1 MTNKISSQPAMV
13 AILMLIACFLLII
26 IGLTTSVSAHADLIP
41 TNDNHFYYKMGG
53 GQSIASPA
61 FNGAQ
66 SVPLRVEGDAGLGYN
81 CGLFNPKLSIT
92 NSLNAIQNSF
102 QNIQRSI
109 VNNATGAITQFP
121 MYAISRADPSLYNL
135 LNNGL
140 LGAREDLKFSTK
152 SCQQMQSEISKGQ
165 NPYNDWLQASMS
177 NDWKYKMSIAN
188 GMKLKKASGDNSNSD
203 INQVKA
209 DVEQT
214 NGDNGVPWV
223 HGSNIGRNGNY
234 AGGRGQPPVMVI
246 RDTATAGYNVIL
258 QSGRDYD
265 DTNAPSKNDANS
277 HLVDTWA
284 NPTAAANWITNV
296 LGDEK
301 ITTYAGG
308 DKQSSPGVGLLPDNQ
323 IITQK
328 VTQDLQN
335 LVSGSQTISLDNL
348 KNVSAPGVM
357 INTSIINSIH
367 QKAPVT
373 QSILIN
379 KLGQEVA
386 TAKTIDKALLARQIL
401 QEGSQVPAIY
411 GNKAAQDTLK
421 NSISHLDKA
430 IDTLLFNVRVR
441 KELVSDTASQILNTT
456 QTEQLNNSTIQTSGE
471 NHPVMDQ
478 GALKNK
484 QRP

>member
-1 MTNKISSQPAMV
+1 MLNKNTLQSV
-13 AILMLIACFLLII
+13 AIAIFILILFLTLIA
-26 IGLTTSVSAHADLIP
+26 TTINAYADLIP
-41 TNDNHFYYKMGG
+41 TNDNPFYYKMGG

-66 SVPLRVEGDAGLGYN
+66 SVPLRVEGDVGLGYN

-102 QNIQRSI
+102 QNIQQS
-109 VNNATGAITQFP
+109 VVSNATGAITQFP

-165 NPYNDWLQASMS
+165 NPYNDWLQASMG
-177 NDWKYKMSIAN
+177 NDWKYKMSMAN
-188 GMKLKKASGDNSNSD
+188 GMKLKKASGDNSGSD

-246 RDTATAGYNVIL
+246 RDTAIAGYNVIL

-265 DTNAPSKNDANS
+265 DTSAPSKNNANS
-277 HLVDTWA
+277 HLVETWV
-284 NPTAAANWITNV
+284 NPTAAADWITNV

-301 ITTYAGG
+301 VTTYAGG

-323 IITQK
+323 VITQK
-328 VTQDLQN
+328 VTSDLQN
-335 LVSGSQTISLDNL
+335 LVSGLQTISLENL
-348 KNVSAPGVM
+348 KTISAPGVM
-357 INTSIINSIH
+357 INTAVINAIR
-367 QKAPVT
+367 QKPPVT

-386 TAKTIDKALLARQIL
+386 TAKAIDKALLARQIL

-411 GNKAAQDTLK
+411 GNRAAQDTLK

-441 KELVSDTASQILNTT
+441 KELVSDTASQLLNTT
-456 QTEQLNNSTIQTSGE
+456 QTEQINNSTIQPSGGE
-471 NHPVMDQ
+471 NPVMEQ
-478 GALKNK
+478 GAIKNK
-484 QRP
+484 DNFKTK